1 MRKNL
6 IKSGIICGLLLAA
19 STASAGEFGIG
30 AYGSKSDLSGKFN
43 YLGTDVDTGS
53 DLNMTKKDST
63 VIPTLFYKT
72 KDTIIYVDYIKTR
85 HKGSGNLNRTI
96 TFDDRTFTVGTN
108 VSSEISMDWGRLGF
122 RTDATSF
129 GTGDVVTLNLGA
141 DLHFIKLDAS
151 IDDGVL
157 KESKSVTFG
166 LPTIGAGL
174 EVRPVKNVALFADVA
189 GMSFGSYG
197 HYLEFD
203 TGVKVDCPLIKGV
216 EWKVGY
222 KSKEFDLE
230 SEDNEKANLEFK
242 GAYAGLSYSF

>member
-1 MRKNL
+1 MKKNL
-6 IKSGIICGLLLAA
+6 VKLGVISGLLLAA

-30 AYGSKSDLSGKFN
+30 GYGSKVDLEGDFN
-43 YLGTDVDTGS
+43 YLGTDIDTKS

-63 VIPTLFYKT
+63 VIPTLTYKT
-72 KDTIIYVDYIKTR
+72 KDTIFYVDYIKTK
-85 HKGSGNLNRTI
+85 HEGNGALNRTI
-96 TFDDRTFTVGTN
+96 TFDEKTYTVGTN
-108 VSSEISMDWGRLGF
+108 VQSKIEMDWGRLGF

-151 IDDGVL
+151 IDDGVT
-157 KESKSVTFG
+157 KTDESITFG

-197 HYLEFD
+197 SYLEYD
-203 TGVKVDCPLIKGV
+203 AGVKVDCPIIKGV

-230 SEDNEKANLEFK
+230 SEVDEKANLKFS
-242 GAYAGLSYSF
+242 GAYAGLTYNF